1 MSEKE
6 VTIYDIA
13 ARLDISSATVSRAL
27 QGNPLVKER
36 TRKLVSDMAAK
47 MGYRQN
53 HFASNLRNQKT
64 YVIGVAVPR
73 INSSFIASAISG
85 IEKVANSEGYHI
97 VISQSEE
104 KTDKEIDNVKTMF
117 NNRVDGLLASL
128 ALDTENIDH
137 FEPFFKRNI
146 PVVFFD
152 RVVQHKNSTTVLIDN
167 RSAAYSVAE
176 HLIEEGCSRM
186 VHITADSKT
195 NVYADRLAGYKRA
208 LNDHGIAFKKDYILF
223 SKLTQEAGVEAANQI
238 LAMSLLPD
246 GVFVAND
253 ICAASCM
260 VVLKKAGIRI
270 PQDIAFAGFNND
282 PVSTIVE
289 PNLTT
294 VNYPAYEIG
303 EVAARSMIQYLK
315 GVGLNST
322 DSIILKSELIIR
334 ESSRRKI

>member
-1 MSEKE
+1 MTNKE

-13 ARLDISSATVSRAL
+13 AKLDISSATVSRAL
-27 QGNPLVKER
+27 QGNPLVKEK

-53 HFASNLRNQKT
+53 RFASSLRNKKT
-64 YVIGVAVPR
+64 FVIGVVVQR
-73 INSSFIASAISG
+73 INSNFIASVISG
-85 IEKVANSEGYHI
+85 IEKVANNEGYNI

-104 KTDKEIDNVKTMF
+104 KTDKEIANVKTMF

-128 ALDTENIDH
+128 ALDTENIGH

-152 RVVQHKNSTTVLIDN
+152 RVVQHKNSTTVMIDN
-167 RSAAYSVAE
+167 RSAAYNITK
-176 HLIEEGCSRM
+176 HLIQEGCRRI
-186 VHITADSKT
+186 VHITANSKT
-195 NVYADRLAGYKRA
+195 NVYADRLAGYKHA
-208 LNDHGIAFKKDYILF
+208 LNDYGIDFKKDYILF
-223 SKLTQEAGVEAANQI
+223 SKLTQEAGAEAAKQI
-238 LAMSLLPD
+238 LEMNPLPD

-260 VVLKKAGIRI
+260 SILKKAGIRI

-294 VNYPAYEIG
+294 INYPAYEIG

-315 GVGLNST
+315 GTGLNST

-334 ESSRRKI
+334 ESSKRKA